1 MNITAA
7 SKHEFLDVMD
17 GIIELFHTYRPNKR
31 CYLEM
36 YKKSIQIMMYDG
48 LTPEIAGRCYRCHI
62 YIEQS
67 TFRADSK
74 KNKKGAGG
82 GSNSFFRT
90 GNNHQNKNNYKN
102 NNGGGGGGRTLA
114 FWCFSPSV
122 AMSQLVR
129 LGVRSIILTS
139 GTLSPMDSFAK
150 GKKSTV
156 VVWHC
161 LALFVIVCH
170 CLSLFVIVWH
180 CLALFGIVWH
190 CLALFGIVSVWHC
203 LALLVFGTINTVDT
217 VDTVLNVFDIV

>member
-1 MNITAA
+1 
-7 SKHEFLDVMD
+7 
-17 GIIELFHTYRPNKR
+17 
-31 CYLEM
+31 M

-82 GSNSFFRT
+82 GSNSFFRS

-102 NNGGGGGGRTLA
+102 NYKNNNGGGGRTLA

-156 VVWHC
+156 VVWQY
-161 LALFVIVCH
+161 
-170 CLSLFVIVWH
+170 LSLFDIVWH
-180 CLALFGIVWH
+180 CLALFGI
-190 CLALFGIVSVWHC
+190 VWHC

-217 VDTVLNVFDIV
+217 VDTVDTVLNLFDIV